1 MKLDLQ
7 NRTPKV
13 EILPDQRLR
22 VTRLYDV
29 LNFVGK
35 TPAEIMA
42 NVKLSW
48 GTADITYANCL
59 LIKQDL
65 DGQEGD
71 SKTPCAEPPKLV
83 RVYEQISPT
92 AETQVGN
99 AEVDIGQD
107 GLYIIVENFLQFLG
121 QTPLYG
127 VPGTTTAAAPWT
139 TAVLKTDERTDDGT
153 LQRIKRTYTTKGQI
167 SLTQEIKENGSLLI
181 QTLVYVN
188 QVPPTPSGYV
198 VFSQKT
204 DYVNGLPVYTYSF
217 AKGNGLISTLVEY
230 LRSVDSGTTGV
241 TKTTKKYLSASSVG
255 TNPITQPGGTALL
268 ENEFEDQDG
277 YRIWTMIYASGT
289 GTVESSIEYRYD
301 GLLVIYSITAL
312 TTPPT
317 APSPTIGGTVVLIKS
332 SQRNSPR
339 LEEGAIVYDY
349 VWAEG
354 LGLISQD
361 ITSRDDGLRDQTY
374 IALGVRQAPTGVI
387 IKDESENI
395 DGVIKYTVVA
405 RQSSTGGS
413 PTAES
418 FTFQR
423 YHPFTYPGRLKTYIA
438 TGSASRALDVYKSP
452 PAQIDVL
459 ATVTV
464 SYQTSNAI
472 GSLAATFWNPLDG
485 ATVLGQWVGLNNF
498 AQNLAESWRDYR
510 SVSNTPV
517 SFTSSGVAPNDSIF
531 GNLAYGSTVAS
542 AQAYG
547 GPPSP
552 DGNTYTIAP
561 PQLHFAFQDT
571 SGTKYY
577 RLTLVTAT
585 IPTQTALPV

>member
-1 MKLDLQ
+1 VAKLDAQ
-7 NRTPKV
+7 NRSPKV

-42 NVKLSW
+42 DVKLPW
-48 GTADITYANCL
+48 ATADIKYANCL

-71 SKTPCAEPPKLV
+71 SKTPCAEPPKLI

-92 AETQVGN
+92 AETAVGN
-99 AEVDIGQD
+99 PSVEIGD
-107 GLYIIVENFLQFLG
+107 TSGLTVITQEYLQFSG
-121 QTPLYG
+121 QTPVYG
-127 VPGTTTAAAPWT
+127 VPGVTTGPGPWS
-139 TAVLKTDERTDDGT
+139 AYLLKTDDRTDDGT
-153 LQRIKRTYTTKGQI
+153 LQRIKRTFI
-167 SLTQEIKENGSLLI
+167 N
-181 QTLVYVN
+181 
-188 QVPPTPSGYV
+188 SGV
-198 VFSQKT
+198 
-204 DYVNGLPVYTYSF
+204 
-217 AKGNGLISTLVEY
+217 ISTGYEY
-230 LRSVDSGTTGV
+230 LRSVDTGTTGV
-241 TKTTKKYLSASSVG
+241 TKITIKYIGAMSVVS
-255 TNPITQPGGTALL
+255 NPISQPAGTCIL
-268 ENEFEDQDG
+268 ESEFEDQGG
-277 YRIWTMIYASGT
+277 YRIWTGIYASGI
-289 GTVESSIEYRYD
+289 GTVESSIEYKNN

-312 TTPPT
+312 TTPPS

-361 ITSRDDGLRDQTY
+361 ITTRDDGLRDQTY
-374 IALGVRQAPTGVI
+374 VSLGTKQTPTGVV

-395 DGVIKYTVVA
+395 DGVIKYTVTA
-405 RQSSTGGS
+405 RQSSTGGN

-423 YHPFTYPGRLKTYIA
+423 YHPFTYPGRLKAYIA
-438 TGSASRALDVYKSP
+438 TGAESRALDVYKSP

-464 SYQTSNAI
+464 SYQTSNTI

-485 ATVLGQWVGLNNF
+485 ATILGQWVGLNNF

-510 SVSNTPV
+510 SLSNTSV
-517 SFTSSGVAPNDSIF
+517 SFTGSGLAPNDSIF
-531 GNLAYGSTVAS
+531 GNLVYGSTVAS

-547 GPPSP
+547 GPPAP
-552 DGNTYTIAP
+552 DGNTYTVAP
-561 PQLHFAFQDT
+561 PQLDFAFQDT